1 MKSLDFSTVA
11 CWNIQFC
18 EVTMHS
24 TLAFRDFSDE
34 PSALISTVTGSKIN
48 SDRGAG
54 NTFHKNTGKM
64 ESIGALPELQRS

>member
-1 MKSLDFSTVA
+1 
-11 CWNIQFC
+11 
-18 EVTMHS
+18 MHS